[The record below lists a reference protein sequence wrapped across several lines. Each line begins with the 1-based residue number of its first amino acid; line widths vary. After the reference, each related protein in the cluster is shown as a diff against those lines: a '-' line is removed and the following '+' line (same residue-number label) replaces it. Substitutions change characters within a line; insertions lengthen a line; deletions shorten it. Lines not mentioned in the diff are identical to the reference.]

1 MKTENHRV
9 LIIDDER
16 PVLMT
21 LEALLKRHGYH
32 VDAAATASQGLK
44 LLKSNSPSLVLLDL
58 QLPDAHGLE
67 MLDRI
72 KTELPEVQ
80 VIILTAH
87 DSLHNAI
94 ESIKRG
100 AYHFI
105 SKPYAPEELLSLVEK
120 ALEKQFLLREAEKL
134 REKTEQL
141 EKRLE
146 IAEARPA
153 PIFKSKPMQEIEEL
167 IEAMAP
173 SDANVLIAGE
183 SGVGKEVIA
192 NTIHARSRRAGQPMV
207 KLNCAAFPQ
216 TMIEGELFGYVK
228 GAFTGA
234 MHDFPG
240 MIAAADG
247 GTLFLD
253 EISDMP
259 ADLQTRFLRVLQE
272 REYRPLGSTQTM
284 KATFRAIAA
293 TNRPIPEALAENRL
307 RSDLYYRLN
316 TFQIEVPPLRK
327 RKEDIPPLDRA
338 IRETIFS
345 TTRQTGAGRFTGC
358 ISEAARLFVAGKCS
372 RTAKRHRI
380 RRGAGAAGRDRRK
393 RVARRNTVASGV
405 ATNRTWRIAAQRRAN
420 SRRRGAE
427 RHSPGACRMPR
438 QQEKSSRT
446 ARHSASH
453 PLQQAETLRDRVVGC
468 GEESTAFQRVAPF
481 IDRDRCNAQ
490 WVFRA
495 PRSRRG
501 RGIDDSNFFQ
511 NHSAMFSI
519 VGFSKPSMSL
529 RYAWSRIFRSG
540 FIAALIFA

>member
-1 MKTENHRV
+1 MKNHRILV
-9 LIIDDER
+9 IDDER
-16 PVLMT
+16 PILVT
-21 LEALLKRHGYH
+21 LEAFLQRHGYQ
-32 VDAAATASQGLK
+32 VDTAPTASQGLK
-44 LLKSNSPSLVLLDL
+44 LLKTKSPSLVLLDL
-58 QLPDAHGLE
+58 QLPDAEGLQTLESIKIDSPE
-67 MLDRI
+67 M
-72 KTELPEVQ
+72 P

-120 ALEKQFLLREAEKL
+120 ALEKQLLLRETETL

-153 PIFKSKPMQEIEEL
+153 PVFKSKPMQEIEEL

-284 KATFRAIAA
+284 KASFRAIAA
-293 TNRPIPEALAENRL
+293 TNRSIPEALAENRL

-316 TFQIEVPPLRK
+316 TFQIEVPPLRE
-327 RKEDIPPLDRA
+327 RKQDIPPLVTFFVKQFA
-338 IRETIFS
+338 QQLGKSEPE
-345 TTRQTGAGRFTGC
+345 
-358 ISEAARLFVAGKCS
+358 ISPE
-372 RTAKRHRI
+372 
-380 RRGAGAAGRDRRK
+380 
-393 RVARRNTVASGV
+393 
-405 ATNRTWRIAAQRRAN
+405 
-420 SRRRGAE
+420 
-427 RHSPGACRMPR
+427 
-438 QQEKSSRT
+438 
-446 ARHSASH
+446 
-453 PLQQAETLRDRVVGC
+453 
-468 GEESTAFQRVAPF
+468 AFQKLL
-481 IDRDRCNAQ
+481 D
-490 WVFRA
+490 
-495 PRSRRG
+495 
-501 RGIDDSNFFQ
+501 
-511 NHSAMFSI
+511 
-519 VGFSKPSMSL
+519 
-529 RYAWSRIFRSG
+529 YAWPGNVRELQNAIEYG
-540 FIAALIFA
+540 VVLAQPD

>member
-1 MKTENHRV
+1 MKTDNRHV

-21 LEALLKRHGYH
+21 LEALLKRHGYQ
-32 VDAAATASQGLK
+32 VDTAPTAIQGLK
-44 LLKSNSPSLVLLDL
+44 ALKSKPPTLVLLDL
-58 QLPDAHGLE
+58 RLPDADGLE

-72 KTELPEVQ
+72 KTELPQVQ

-120 ALEKQFLLREAEKL
+120 ALETQFLLREAEEL
-134 REKTEQL
+134 REKTERL

-167 IEAMAP
+167 IDAMAP
-173 SDANVLIAGE
+173 SDANVLIVGE

-192 NTIHARSRRAGQPMV
+192 NTIHARSRRAGQPVV

-216 TMIEGELFGYVK
+216 TMIEGELFGYLK

-240 MIAAADG
+240 MIAAANG

-272 REYRPLGSTQTM
+272 REYRPLGSTQIM
-284 KATFRAIAA
+284 KADFRAIAS
-293 TNRPIPEALAENRL
+293 TNRPIAQALAENRM

-327 RKEDIPPLDRA
+327 RKEDIPPLIAQFVKQFSQQLGKPEPEISPDAFQKLLDYSWPGNVRELQNA
-338 IRETIFS
+338 IEYAVVLA
-345 TTRQTGAGRFTGC
+345 RQGLIDVKELPTEIQLPTALQQTELGALPR
-358 ISEAARLFVAGKCS
+358 
-372 RTAKRHRI
+372 
-380 RRGAGAAGRDRRK
+380 
-393 RVARRNTVASGV
+393 SGV
-405 ATNRTWRIAAQRRAN
+405 QSLDDVERNAILQALAECRGNKKKAAELLGIQR
-420 SRRRGAE
+420 
-427 RHSPGACRMPR
+427 P
-438 QQEKSSRT
+438 
-446 ARHSASH
+446 
-453 PLQQAETLRDRVVGC
+453 TLY
-468 GEESTAFQRVAPF
+468 
-481 IDRDRCNAQ
+481 NK
-490 WVFRA
+490 
-495 PRSRRG
+495 
-501 RGIDDSNFFQ
+501 
-511 NHSAMFSI
+511 M
-519 VGFSKPSMSL
+519 K
-529 RYAWSRIFRSG
+529 RYAIE
-540 FIAALIFA
+540 L

>member
-1 MKTENHRV
+1 
-9 LIIDDER
+9 
-16 PVLMT
+16 MT
-21 LEALLKRHGYH
+21 LEALLKRHGYQ
-32 VDAAATASQGLK
+32 VETAPTAAQGLK
-44 LLKSNSPSLVLLDL
+44 VLKSKSPTLVLLDL
-58 QLPDAHGLE
+58 RLPDADGLE
-67 MLDRI
+67 MLERI
-72 KTELPEVQ
+72 KSELPKVR

-120 ALEKQFLLREAEKL
+120 ALEKQFLLRETEEL
-134 REKTEQL
+134 RVKTEQL

-146 IAEARPA
+146 IAEARPT

-167 IEAMAP
+167 IDAMAP
-173 SDANVLIAGE
+173 SDANVLIVGE

-192 NTIHARSRRAGQPMV
+192 NTICANSRRAGQPMV

-240 MIAAADG
+240 MIAAANG

-284 KATFRAIAA
+284 KADFRAIAS
-293 TNRPIPEALAENRL
+293 TNRPIAQALAENRL

-327 RKEDIPPLDRA
+327 RKEDIPPLIAQFVKQFSQQLRKPEPDISPEAFQKLLDYSWPGNVRELQNA
-338 IRETIFS
+338 IEYAVVLA
-345 TTRQTGAGRFTGC
+345 RQGM
-358 ISEAARLFVAGKCS
+358 I
-372 RTAKRHRI
+372 
-380 RRGAGAAGRDRRK
+380 
-393 RVARRNTVASGV
+393 GV
-405 ATNRTWRIAAQRRAN
+405 KELPTEIQLPPA
-420 SRRRGAE
+420 
-427 RHSPGACRMPR
+427 
-438 QQEKSSRT
+438 
-446 ARHSASH
+446 
-453 PLQQAETLRDRVVGC
+453 LQQAELSAT
-468 GEESTAFQRVAPF
+468 
-481 IDRDRCNAQ
+481 
-490 WVFRA
+490 
-495 PRSRRG
+495 PRSGVQTLDDLERTAILQALAECHG
-501 RGIDDSNFFQ
+501 NKKKAAELLGIQRPTLYNK
-511 NHSAMFSI
+511 M
-519 VGFSKPSMSL
+519 K
-529 RYAWSRIFRSG
+529 RYAIE
-540 FIAALIFA
+540 L

>member
-1 MKTENHRV
+1 MKTENNRV

-21 LEALLKRHGYH
+21 LEALLKRHGYR
-32 VDAAATASQGLK
+32 VDTAATASQGLNALK
-44 LLKSNSPSLVLLDL
+44 LNSPSLVLLDL

-72 KTELPEVQ
+72 KTELSDAQ

-120 ALEKQFLLREAEKL
+120 ALEKHFLLQEAEKL
-134 REKTEQL
+134 RKKTEQL

-146 IAEARPA
+146 IAESRPT
-153 PIFKSKPMQEIEEL
+153 PVFNSKPMQEITEL

-192 NTIHARSRRAGQPMV
+192 NAVHARSRRAGQPMV

-284 KATFRAIAA
+284 KADFRAIAA
-293 TNRPIPEALAENRL
+293 TNKPIPEALAENRL

-327 RKEDIPPLDRA
+327 RKEDIPPLMAQFVRQFSQQLGKPEPDVSPDAFQKLLDYSWPGNVRELQNA
-338 IRETIFS
+338 IEYGVVLAREGVIGVKELPAEI
-345 TTRQTGAGRFTGC
+345 Q
-358 ISEAARLFVAGKCS
+358 LPVA
-372 RTAKRHRI
+372 
-380 RRGAGAAGRDRRK
+380 
-393 RVARRNTVASGV
+393 
-405 ATNRTWRIAAQRRAN
+405 
-420 SRRRGAE
+420 
-427 RHSPGACRMPR
+427 
-438 QQEKSSRT
+438 
-446 ARHSASH
+446 
-453 PLQQAETLRDRVVGC
+453 LQQAELSGLPRKGVQTLDDVER
-468 GEESTAFQRVAPF
+468 TAILQALAECRGNKKKAAELLGIQRPTLY
-481 IDRDRCNAQ
+481 N
-490 WVFRA
+490 
-495 PRSRRG
+495 
-501 RGIDDSNFFQ
+501 
-511 NHSAMFSI
+511 
-519 VGFSKPSMSL
+519 KL
-529 RYAWSRIFRSG
+529 KRYAIE
-540 FIAALIFA
+540 L

>member
-1 MKTENHRV
+1 MKTENHGV

-21 LEALLKRHGYH
+21 LEALLKRHGYQ
-32 VDAAATASQGLK
+32 VETAPTATQGLK
-44 LLKSNSPSLVLLDL
+44 VLKSKSPSLVLLDL
-58 QLPDAHGLE
+58 RLPDADGLE
-67 MLDRI
+67 MLERI
-72 KTELPEVQ
+72 RSELPKVQ

-120 ALEKQFLLREAEKL
+120 ALETQFLLREAKEL
-134 REKTEQL
+134 REKTQQL

-153 PIFKSKPMQEIEEL
+153 PIFKSKPMQEIDEL
-167 IEAMAP
+167 IDAMAP
-173 SDANVLIAGE
+173 SDANVLIVGE

-192 NTIHARSRRAGQPMV
+192 NAIHARSRRAGQPVV

-234 MHDFPG
+234 MQDFPG
-240 MIAAADG
+240 MIGSADG

-272 REYRPLGSTQTM
+272 REYRPLGSTQIM
-284 KATFRAIAA
+284 KADFRAIAS
-293 TNRPIPEALAENRL
+293 TNRPIPQALAENRL

-327 RKEDIPPLDRA
+327 RKEDIPPLIAQFVKQFSQQLGKPEPEVSPDAFQKLLDYSWPGNVRELQNA
-338 IRETIFS
+338 IEYAVVLAREDI
-345 TTRQTGAGRFTGC
+345 
-358 ISEAARLFVAGKCS
+358 I
-372 RTAKRHRI
+372 
-380 RRGAGAAGRDRRK
+380 
-393 RVARRNTVASGV
+393 GV
-405 ATNRTWRIAAQRRAN
+405 KELPTEIQLPP
-420 SRRRGAE
+420 E
-427 RHSPGACRMPR
+427 
-438 QQEKSSRT
+438 
-446 ARHSASH
+446 
-453 PLQQAETLRDRVVGC
+453 LQQAERSAL
-468 GEESTAFQRVAPF
+468 
-481 IDRDRCNAQ
+481 
-490 WVFRA
+490 
-495 PRSRRG
+495 PRSGVQTLDNLERTAILQALAECRG
-501 RGIDDSNFFQ
+501 NKKKAAELLGIQRPTLYNK
-511 NHSAMFSI
+511 M
-519 VGFSKPSMSL
+519 K
-529 RYAWSRIFRSG
+529 RYAIE
-540 FIAALIFA
+540 L

>member
-1 MKTENHRV
+1 M
-9 LIIDDER
+9 
-16 PVLMT
+16 
-21 LEALLKRHGYH
+21 LE
-32 VDAAATASQGLK
+32 
-44 LLKSNSPSLVLLDL
+44 
-58 QLPDAHGLE
+58 
-67 MLDRI
+67 RI
-72 KTELPEVQ
+72 KSELPKVQ

-87 DSLHNAI
+87 DSWHNAI

-120 ALEKQFLLREAEKL
+120 ALEKQFLLRETEEL
-134 REKTEQL
+134 RVKTEQL

-146 IAEARPA
+146 IAEARPT

-167 IEAMAP
+167 IDAMAP

-192 NTIHARSRRAGQPMV
+192 NAIYARSRRAGQPMV

-272 REYRPLGSTQTM
+272 REYRPLGSTHTM
-284 KATFRAIAA
+284 KASFRAIAA
-293 TNRPIPEALAENRL
+293 TNRSIPEALAENRL

-327 RKEDIPPLDRA
+327 RREDIPPLIA
-338 IRETIFS
+338 QFVREFAQQLGKPEPNVS
-345 TTRQTGAGRFTGC
+345 PDAFQKLLDYSWPGNVRELQNAMEYAVVLARQGMIDVKELPTE
-358 ISEAARLFVAGKCS
+358 IQLP
-372 RTAKRHRI
+372 TA
-380 RRGAGAAGRDRRK
+380 
-393 RVARRNTVASGV
+393 
-405 ATNRTWRIAAQRRAN
+405 
-420 SRRRGAE
+420 
-427 RHSPGACRMPR
+427 
-438 QQEKSSRT
+438 
-446 ARHSASH
+446 
-453 PLQQAETLRDRVVGC
+453 LQQAELAALPRTGVQSLDDVERTAIIHALAECHGNKKKAAEVLGIQRPTLY
-468 GEESTAFQRVAPF
+468 
-481 IDRDRCNAQ
+481 NK
-490 WVFRA
+490 
-495 PRSRRG
+495 
-501 RGIDDSNFFQ
+501 
-511 NHSAMFSI
+511 M
-519 VGFSKPSMSL
+519 K
-529 RYAWSRIFRSG
+529 RYAIE
-540 FIAALIFA
+540 L